1 VFKDTVSKNLGFRYG
16 KIVESNYGISNAPCK
31 PHTLLTCCWRSKC
44 DYSCK
49 EHNVNCIHF

>member
-49 EHNVNCIHF
+49 EHNV